1 MDLYVPTHH
10 NGWSDGRPTNISI
23 KTFLTQNKGDT
34 NRQKSVH
41 TPGGHS
47 IMPCLLT
54 LTSRRPGLCCL
65 KCREW
70 GRLWYVKKNVRVM
83 ESERERERRPANSCK
98 HFRVCLV
105 LFLFRQR
112 NWTSDYEVDTHCESN
127 KVCGDGPRRAI
138 WMVRVM
144 FFVRSTTVQKWQM
157 YVNFI
162 ATETNGKHY
171 LIL

>member
-1 MDLYVPTHH
+1 MCQHTTMAGRMVGRRTSQLKLSWHKTKAIRIGRKVCTLLADTRSCHVYWHSH
-10 NGWSDGRPTNISI
+10 RDGRVFAVWNAA
-23 KTFLTQNKGDT
+23 
-34 NRQKSVH
+34 
-41 TPGGHS
+41 
-47 IMPCLLT
+47 
-54 LTSRRPGLCCL
+54 
-65 KCREW
+65 
-70 GRLWYVKKNVRVM
+70 
-83 ESERERERRPANSCK
+83 SEEDCGTWRKMCVWWKARERERRPANSCK

-127 KVCGDGPRRAI
+127 KVCGVGPRRAI